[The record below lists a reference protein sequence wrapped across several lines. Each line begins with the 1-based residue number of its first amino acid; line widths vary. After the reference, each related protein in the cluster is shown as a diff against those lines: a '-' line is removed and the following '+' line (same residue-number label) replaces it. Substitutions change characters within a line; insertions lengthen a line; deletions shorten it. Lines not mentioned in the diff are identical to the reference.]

1 MTSPLIL
8 AALLALA
15 AVAVAAAAG
24 WLAAGLVSRWLLRAP
39 SISAPTRAALAAQAR
54 LLPLALIAVLV
65 PAQIAGFARFEAG
78 GPESAGPLLLALALC
93 GLVLLGDALRSG
105 IRAWRQTDAVVRAW
119 QPSAQPFALPG
130 WPHRAWRIA
139 PRYPV
144 VAVVG
149 VSRPELFVAAQ
160 VAEHCTPPEL
170 AAIVAHEAAHV
181 AARDNLLRLLFHLT
195 PGAGLAAAIARPL
208 EQTWMAAAEEAADAR
223 ARAATSG
230 LDLASALTKVARLA
244 VSRECDGLPASTL
257 IGGHDLQSRVRHLL
271 EPPAPAGRAAV
282 RWAPAALL
290 GLAAAVVHATPAL
303 AGLHEVFELLVRR

>member
-1 MTSPLIL
+1 MPPRCPRPP
-8 AALLALA
+8 
-15 AVAVAAAAG
+15 G
-24 WLAAGLVSRWLLRAP
+24 
-39 SISAPTRAALAAQAR
+39 AALAAQAR

-93 GLVLLGDALRSG
+93 GLVLLGDAVRSG
-105 IRAWRQTDAVVRAW
+105 ARAWRQTRAVVRSW
-119 QPSAQPFALPG
+119 QPLAQPLALPG
-130 WPHRAWRIA
+130 WTRRAWRIA
-139 PRYPV
+139 LRYPV

-149 VSRPELFVAAQ
+149 VSRPQLFVARQ

-181 AARDNLLRLLFHLT
+181 AARDNLLRLLFQVT
-195 PGAGLAAAIARPL
+195 PGAGLAAAIGRPL
-208 EQTWMAAAEEAADAR
+208 EQAWMAAAEEAADAR

-244 VSRECDGLPASTL
+244 VSRECEELPASTLPASAL
-257 IGGHDLQSRVRHLL
+257 IGGHDLQSRVRQLL
-271 EPPAPAGRAAV
+271 EPPAPACRAAV

-290 GLAAAVVHATPAL
+290 GLVAAVMHATPAL